1 MEEKTTENPIKSP
14 SQPPTGRFMDIQ
26 NTGDGQA
33 APVTIET
40 TEAEVSATPVNEDVA
55 ISPEGQLSELPTP
68 PTSPEQQTGEPQ
80 AAATNIAVSDGSVAD
95 APAETP
101 LVEEGQMQSS
111 EQSDEKPAEPEHPQ
125 MPHKSSGAPV
135 AAIVIAIIVALA
147 LCGLVVFAFFKAKND
162 TKLGGDT
169 SSSNSQTTVTKPQAS
184 PTDVDQTTSSIDQ
197 SLNSAN
203 DATDFSATDI
213 SDQSLGL

>member
-1 MEEKTTENPIKSP
+1 MEEKTTETPAKST

-26 NTGDGQA
+26 NTGDGQT

-40 TEAEVSATPVNEDVA
+40 SEAEVSAAPVNEEVT
-55 ISPEGQLSELPTP
+55 ISPEGQLSEMSAASAT
-68 PTSPEQQTGEPQ
+68 PEQQAGEAQPS
-80 AAATNIAVSDGSVAD
+80 ATSIAVSDGSVAD

-101 LVEEGQMQSS
+101 SAEDQPQSS
-111 EQSDEKPAEPEHPQ
+111 EQNDEKPAVPEHPQ

-203 DATDFSATDI
+203 DATDFSASDI